1 MSPAHVLEP
10 TYKRLKSALLSGVWE
25 QHEKLEAQRL
35 ADDFGVSMTPVRDCL
50 NRLVGEGLV
59 EFKPGE
65 GYRVPQ
71 TTEKAL
77 RDMLDLNVLLI
88 SHALQADTPQPL
100 PKPGKPNLA
109 TYPERTETVFLELAQ
124 WSGNSALS
132 GTVSALNDR
141 LARVRRIE
149 PLIFPEAPEQIEHIA
164 RLAFER
170 SSMTEPAIGTFHD
183 ARRSH
188 AAGLIELLDTIGTN
202 ATAGV
207 PRDP

>member
-77 RDMLDLNVLLI
+77 RDMLDLNLLLI
-88 SHALQADTPQPL
+88 SHALQRETPRAL
-100 PKPGKPNLA
+100 PKPGKPRLA
-109 TYPERTETVFLELAQ
+109 TYPERVGTVFLELAQ
-124 WSGNSALS
+124 WSGNSALC

-141 LARVRRIE
+141 LARVRHLE
-149 PLIFPEAPEQIEHIA
+149 PQVFPEAHEEIEHIA
-164 RLAFER
+164 RLAFEQ
-170 SSMTEPAIGTFHD
+170 SGKLKLLVAKFHD
-183 ARRSH
+183 KRRSK
-188 AAGLIELLDTIGTN
+188 AAALVELLDTS
-202 ATAGV
+202 
-207 PRDP
+207 DPAPE